1 MGAQNQSL
9 STLFQMMLVFAEVV
23 EWQNFSSWRAAGRRL
38 RWTSV
43 FVSAEYNCV
52 NPRRTPLPAS
62 RSAHTGD
69 ALRSWR

>member
-52 NPRRTPLPAS
+52 NSPEDTFARFAQRLH
-62 RSAHTGD
+62 R
-69 ALRSWR
+69 